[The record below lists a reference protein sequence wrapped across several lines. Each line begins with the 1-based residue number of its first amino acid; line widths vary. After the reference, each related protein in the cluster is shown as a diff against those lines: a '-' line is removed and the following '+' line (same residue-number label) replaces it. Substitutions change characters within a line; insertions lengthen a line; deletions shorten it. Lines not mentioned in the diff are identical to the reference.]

1 METSPAF
8 SEGKSE
14 CRVRIFLESGFCTG
28 PSPGPSPS
36 PVRVSQYAVSDMA
49 SEQQGSHSSGQSEE
63 IIELQPQDKQK
74 SDSPD
79 LANTLVELNQI
90 ISHMGMMLG
99 DLWQKS
105 QDKTLPS
112 QQTAVDESQHRRK
125 GKKRSRS
132 SSSSSESSS
141 TSEDD
146 SQNDNDSRNKK
157 HKQKTRHQS
166 SETVEADRMSV
177 HVQDDDDN
185 VSLLLHGAKTDH
197 ANSPDET
204 LKNLAEMLE
213 ENETT
218 CKDIIPRLATLAENR
233 NKKLAPEKLKL
244 IHDKYKRPGNCTTMC
259 QMTVNPEIFAQ
270 LPYYQQ
276 RADLNVSKIQDSVRK
291 TALITLQ
298 SAQTVT
304 NTKSGEFDAVKKQ
317 LLEQQVDSLALVGH
331 ISYELSCLRRYKI
344 KSVLKPEYAAICVDD
359 GTQSNYLFGDDLPKR
374 LKDAKE
380 ASNVG
385 LAINKSHSRSN
396 NYRLQKRHDK
406 RYGEQTNYSGSNSS
420 KPDFRRGKPYHK
432 WKKPRKQQQPPRKK

>member
-1 METSPAF
+1 
-8 SEGKSE
+8 
-14 CRVRIFLESGFCTG
+14 
-28 PSPGPSPS
+28 
-36 PVRVSQYAVSDMA
+36 MA
-49 SEQQGSHSSGQSEE
+49 SQQQGSHLSGQSEE
-63 IIELQPQDKQK
+63 IIELSPQDKQK
-74 SDSPD
+74 SNSPD
-79 LANTLVELNQI
+79 LANTLVELNQT

-112 QQTAVDESQHRRK
+112 QQTAVDESQQRRK

-132 SSSSSESSS
+132 SPSSSSSESSS
-141 TSEDD
+141 ASEDD
-146 SQNDNDSRNKK
+146 RQNANDSRNKK
-157 HKQKTRHQS
+157 HQKTRHQS
-166 SETVEADRMSV
+166 SETVEDDRMSV

-185 VSLLLHGAKTDH
+185 VSLLLNGAKTDH

-218 CKDIIPRLATLAENR
+218 CKDIIPRLATIAENR
-233 NKKLAPEKLKL
+233 WNKKLAAEKLKL

-317 LLEQQVDSLALVGH
+317 LLEQQVDSLALLGH

-344 KSVLKPEYAAICVDD
+344 KSVLKPEYASICVDD
-359 GTQSNYLFGDDLPKR
+359 GTQSKYLFGDDLPKR

-385 LAINKSHSRSN
+385 LAVNKTHSRSN
-396 NYRLQKRHDK
+396 NYRSQKRHDK
-406 RYGEQTNYSGSNSS
+406 RYGEQTNYSGSSSS
-420 KPDFRRGKPYHK
+420 KPDFRRGKTYHN

>member
-1 METSPAF
+1 
-8 SEGKSE
+8 
-14 CRVRIFLESGFCTG
+14 
-28 PSPGPSPS
+28 
-36 PVRVSQYAVSDMA
+36 
-49 SEQQGSHSSGQSEE
+49 
-63 IIELQPQDKQK
+63 
-74 SDSPD
+74 
-79 LANTLVELNQI
+79 
-90 ISHMGMMLG
+90 
-99 DLWQKS
+99 
-105 QDKTLPS
+105 
-112 QQTAVDESQHRRK
+112 
-125 GKKRSRS
+125 
-132 SSSSSESSS
+132 
-141 TSEDD
+141 
-146 SQNDNDSRNKK
+146 
-157 HKQKTRHQS
+157 
-166 SETVEADRMSV
+166 MSV

-233 NKKLAPEKLKL
+233 WNKKLAPEKLKL

-276 RADLNVSKIQDSVRK
+276 RGDLNVSKIQDSVRK

-317 LLEQQVDSLALVGH
+317 LLEQQVDSLALLGH

-385 LAINKSHSRSN
+385 LAVNKSHSRSN

-406 RYGEQTNYSGSNSS
+406 RYGEQTNYSGSSSS

>member
-1 METSPAF
+1 
-8 SEGKSE
+8 
-14 CRVRIFLESGFCTG
+14 
-28 PSPGPSPS
+28 
-36 PVRVSQYAVSDMA
+36 MA

-79 LANTLVELNQI
+79 LANTLVELNQT

-132 SSSSSESSS
+132 SSSSSSSESSYA
-141 TSEDD
+141 SEDD

-157 HKQKTRHQS
+157 HKQNTRCQS

-185 VSLLLHGAKTDH
+185 VSLLLNGTKTDH

-213 ENETT
+213 NETT
-218 CKDIIPRLATLAENR
+218 CKDIIPRLATIAENR
-233 NKKLAPEKLKL
+233 WNKKLAPKKLKL

-276 RADLNVSKIQDSVRK
+276 RANLNVSKIQDSVRK
-291 TALITLQ
+291 TALITLDL
-298 SAQTVT
+298 AQTVT

-317 LLEQQVDSLALVGH
+317 LLEQQVDSLALLGH

-380 ASNVG
+380 ASNVRC
-385 LAINKSHSRSN
+385 AINKSHSRSN
-396 NYRLQKRHDK
+396 NYRFQKRHDK
-406 RYGEQTNYSGSNSS
+406 RYGEQQITVA
-420 KPDFRRGKPYHK
+420 
-432 WKKPRKQQQPPRKK
+432 QAL